1 MSYSPLYVAAFP
13 YLANVIQVAQQNS
26 GLVPLVGGGVMEGT
40 ELAGVGINPVT
51 GLTVAPNSTLGTP
64 AQLNALGQAALA
76 AKQSA
81 FPYLRGFGGR

>member
-1 MSYSPLYVAAFP
+1 MSYSPLYIAAFP

-26 GLVPLVGGGVMEGT
+26 GLQVVLGGGVIPGT
-40 ELAGVGINPVT
+40 ELVGVGIDPIT
-51 GLTVAPNSTLGTP
+51 GLTPSPNSTLGTP
-64 AQLNALGQAALA
+64 AQLTALALAALA